1 MMMSPRITPEVIL
14 IVFLICYGFIMKYY
28 FAQGKSET
36 FNKNSLILAA
46 P

>member
-1 MMMSPRITPEVIL
+1 MISPRIIFEVIL
-14 IVFLICYGFIMKYY
+14 IAFLICSAVIVMKYY

>member
-1 MMMSPRITPEVIL
+1 MMSPRIIFEVIL
-14 IVFLICYGFIMKYY
+14 IAFLIYFAVMLMKND